1 MKNQRRKNYKNN
13 NCKNKN
19 YNPLRTQF
27 DSNGPL
33 GKVRGT
39 AQQIADKYV
48 ISSREARVSGDR
60 VLSEELLQYSEH
72 YLRMIVQWRI
82 DNPAPEKEEN
92 QDNDQSKESEK
103 SVEESADVEQG
114 GETETTSTD
123 ESSEAEE
130 KEAV

>member
-13 NCKNKN
+13 NRKNKN

-39 AQQIADKYV
+39 AQQIADKYI

-72 YLRMIVQWRI
+72 YARLIVQWRI
-82 DNPAPEKEEN
+82 DNPTPEKEEI
-92 QDNDQSKESEK
+92 QDNNQSKESEK
-103 SVEESADVEQG
+103 DGENSTDEAQVVETESVEENESA
-114 GETETTSTD
+114 
-123 ESSEAEE
+123 EAEE